1 MGEQLREWAELHAH
15 YSPDASCSSRLRFWL
30 WLACVFI
37 CVAWRVMRSWKYAY
51 SSSGQ
56 TAGSI
61 LRTHLQV
68 CGVPEV
74 RPPSLLVELVES
86 HFRDGIAG
94 NVRSLALHQ
103 PRDLRRPNCLV
114 DVVLLVRGHTCV
126 GNTGGERG
134 WPTTPCLTSTN
145 RFAVSDIGG
154 ACFQK
159 AATAM
164 KVKIST
170 SGPETTAAAE
180 GLVRKRAAP
189 SCSWTELP
197 APAKAEPACFACFF
211 LPLTAAPPRRLPAYM
226 TS

>member
-1 MGEQLREWAELHAH
+1 MPAVRKHVFPSMGEQLREWAELHAH

-61 LRTHLQV
+61 LRTHLSV
-68 CGVPEV
+68 CGVLQV
-74 RPPSLLVELVES
+74 RPPTLLVELVES
-86 HFRDGIAG
+86 HFRDVLAG

-164 KVKIST
+164 KVKI
-170 SGPETTAAAE
+170 
-180 GLVRKRAAP
+180 
-189 SCSWTELP
+189 
-197 APAKAEPACFACFF
+197 APAGLRQQ
-211 LPLTAAPPRRLPAYM
+211 LPPTAW
-226 TS
+226 